1 MIWWIWVS
9 MWYILALP
17 IMGTIFYYLN
27 GKNIYTLECD
37 ETIAVVLLWIISPIV
52 IPGILIVWVCKDIF
66 MMGFKFPRL
75 IEDMKKE
82 RENNK
87 KKDSGWKRTFGG

>member
-9 MWYILALP
+9 MWYILSVP

-27 GKNIYTLECD
+27 GKTGYTPECD
-37 ETIAVVLLWIISPIV
+37 ETIAAVLLWIISPAF
-52 IPGILIVWVCKDIF
+52 IPGVILIWACKDIF
-66 MMGFKFPRL
+66 MMGFRFPKL

-87 KKDSGWKRTFGG
+87 KKDSSWKRTFEG